1 MEPWHMTRQDK
12 LPLFVFQAIFYDC
25 HHNRL
30 LGIAAWE
37 RIKLSVP
44 VLCRTA
50 YNKILFCPCRKAKT
64 VADAVQQKLISC
76 FSALVFEQSYHNCK
90 TNAS

>member
-30 LGIAAWE
+30 LGIAAWK

-44 VLCRTA
+44 VYVELHIIK
-50 YNKILFCPCRKAKT
+50 Y
-64 VADAVQQKLISC
+64 C
-76 FSALVFEQSYHNCK
+76 FVHAEKQNLWQMMTSKC
-90 TNAS
+90 